1 MSFHYQRLTNKLSKT
16 KLPTSIHESH
26 YAFRAKRAL
35 KDEVYMPY
43 VKHEDTQST
52 VMQTPAPVTW
62 SNWRKQQ
69 NLPYYEYPMGGA
81 FWISMGCTFLLLDL
95 FYHKALNA
103 RNQKVLDAYTNTT
116 MGVVDM
122 QYMLDTNPIT
132 PK

>member
-26 YAFRAKRAL
+26 YSFKAKRSL

-43 VKHEDTQST
+43 VKHEDTQS
-52 VMQTPAPVTW
+52 VAMQTPAPVTW

-69 NLPYYEYPMGGA
+69 NFPYYEYPHKSA
-81 FWISMGCTFLLLDL
+81 FWLSIIITFLTLDM
-95 FYHKALNA
+95 FYFKALNS
-103 RNQKVLDAYTNTT
+103 RNQKILDAYTNTT

-122 QYMLDTNPIT
+122 QYMLDTNPMN